1 MLDMNFNEWIEI
13 KHGIRRKVFPPGEQM
28 MSILIDFK
36 EGAIGDEHAH
46 PHEQLGF
53 VVSGKVE
60 MIINGNLHDFAAGQ
74 QIHIQGNARHSI
86 RALED
91 SVVLEIFTPIR
102 EDIIASLT
110 K

>member
-1 MLDMNFNEWIEI
+1 MKFNEWIEI
-13 KHGIRRKVFPPGEQM
+13 KQGIRRKVFPHGKQM
-28 MSILIDFK
+28 LSILIDFK
-36 EGAIGDEHAH
+36 AGAVGDEHAH

-60 MIINGNLHDFAAGQ
+60 MVIDGALHGIAAGQ
-74 QIHIQGNARHSI
+74 QIHIQENARHSI
-86 RALED
+86 RAIED
-91 SVVLEIFTPIR
+91 SVVLETFSPVR